1 MHPELEARLARLQHA
16 IEDAAGSDAGA
27 LIGAAAEF
35 FTDDPVCYRPQLA
48 GIETAEHLE
57 RLRLDPQAIAA
68 ALVHE
73 LHRQEQLDVERA
85 TERLGEEIM
94 SLSAGVLRLDRI
106 RWDRLEEEAA
116 ESLRKMFLAMAS
128 DLRVVLIAL
137 AARVH
142 TMRTL
147 DECDPEQQHR
157 LASETMEVYAPLA
170 NRLGIW
176 QLKWELEDLAF
187 RSLDPTTYREI
198 KRLLAEKRAA
208 RTDKV
213 DDVMQTLR
221 DALAEAG
228 VEARVTGR
236 PKHIYSIWKKMQR
249 KRISFEQIYD
259 VSATRIIVDRID
271 QCYAVLGLVHG
282 LWTPIDGEFDDYIAK
297 PKENFYRSL
306 HTAVIGPSG
315 RPLEIQIRTQ
325 EMHDYNE
332 YGVAAHWRY
341 KEAKRA
347 DRRFDEKIN
356 WVRQLIEWQ
365 KDVTDPH
372 DLAQSLKT
380 DIFTDQVY
388 VFTPS
393 GDVVDLPV
401 GATPI
406 DFAYRI
412 HTQVGHH
419 CRGARVNGQIVP
431 LDYELQ
437 IGDRIEILTAKSGGP
452 SRDWLNPHLGQ
463 VRTAGAKQ
471 KIRQYFRQQ
480 ERGQSIQQGKETVE
494 RELKRLGLEAKRVDD
509 LLPLY
514 PRFANLDDLYA
525 AIGFGEISGHAVAS
539 KLLELEHAAA
549 AAAPIALEPPPAT
562 KPKAASSVSVAG
574 VDDVLSQPA
583 RCCRPVPGDQV
594 VGYITRGRGVVIHR
608 VDCPNYL
615 NHDEP
620 DRWMELTWGEGG
632 AQSYPVAIEVVAY
645 DRHGLLR
652 DIVELVALEG
662 VNLTGTSARHADKGE
677 KAIIDL
683 TLQIR
688 NNGQVI
694 RILNRIE
701 RLRDVLSARRR
712 VG

>member
-1 MHPELEARLARLQHA
+1 MQPEIEARLARLQHA
-16 IEDAAGSDAGA
+16 VEDMGGNEAAAI
-27 LIGAAAEF
+27 IGAASALFE
-35 FTDDPVCYRPQLA
+35 DHPDAAPAQLA
-48 GIETAEHLE
+48 GLETAEQLE
-57 RLRLDPQAIAA
+57 RLRVDSQAIAA
-68 ALVHE
+68 ALIHE
-73 LHRQEQLDVERA
+73 LHRQNRLDLDRA
-85 TERLGEEIM
+85 NEVLGESVL
-94 SLSAGVLRLDRI
+94 SLSASVLRLDQI

-147 DECDPEQQHR
+147 DDLEPTLQHR
-157 LASETMEVYAPLA
+157 LAAETMEVYAPLA

-187 RSLDPTTYREI
+187 RSLDPVTYREI
-198 KRLLAEKRAA
+198 KRLLAEKRAE
-208 RTDKV
+208 RTGKV

-221 DALAEAG
+221 DALVESG
-228 VEARVTGR
+228 VDARVTGR
-236 PKHIYSIWKKMQR
+236 PKHIYSIYKKMTR

-282 LWTPIDGEFDDYIAK
+282 LWTPIEGEFDDYIAK
-297 PKENFYRSL
+297 PKENYYRSL

-332 YGVAAHWRY
+332 FGVAAHWRY
-341 KEAKRA
+341 KEARRA

-388 VFTPS
+388 VFTPT
-393 GDVVDLPV
+393 GDVVDLPL

-412 HTQVGHH
+412 HTQVGHR
-419 CRGARVNGQIVP
+419 CRGARANGQIVP
-431 LDYELQ
+431 LDYTIQ
-437 IGDRIEILTAKSGGP
+437 TGDRIEILTAKTGGP
-452 SRDWLNPHLGQ
+452 SRDWLNPHLGH
-463 VRTAGAKQ
+463 VRTAGARQ
-471 KIRQYFRQQ
+471 KIRQYFRFQ
-480 ERGQSIQQGKETVE
+480 ERGQSIQQGKDTVE
-494 RELKRLGLEAKRVDD
+494 RELKRLGLDGKRVED
-509 LLPLY
+509 LLLLY
-514 PRFANLDDLYA
+514 PRYTNAEDLYA

-539 KLLELEHAAA
+539 KLLELENDAATKAAA
-549 AAAPIALEPPPAT
+549 LVLHEAPAT
-562 KPKAASSVSVAG
+562 RPTTTSISVAG

-594 VGYITRGRGVVIHR
+594 VGFITRGRGVVIHR
-608 VDCPNYL
+608 VDCPNYI
-615 NHDEP
+615 NHEEP

-632 AQSYPVAIEVVAY
+632 TQSYPVAIEIVAY

-662 VNLTGTSARHADKGE
+662 VNLTGTAARHADKGE

-688 NNGQVI
+688 NHGQVL

-701 RLRDVLSARRR
+701 RLRDVLSARRL
-712 VG
+712 VS